1 MPPKAKI
8 TKEMVV
14 NAAFDIARTE
24 GAESINVRTLA
35 KKLGCSTQPVMYCF
49 PTVSEIKKA
58 AYAQADMFHS
68 EYITNIPE
76 DSEDPMLD
84 IGLNYIRFAAEE
96 KPLFRFLFQSD
107 GFGKNSLTELTD
119 AEELSPIFEMISQA
133 NGVSLKQARDI
144 FEIVFLTVH
153 GYASMLANNSM
164 EFDEAAAACLLKKAM
179 SGAVFASKEEQK

>member
-14 NAAFDIARTE
+14 TAAFDIARTD
-24 GAESINVRTLA
+24 GSESINVRTIA

-58 AYAQADMFHS
+58 AYAKADMFHS
-68 EYITNIPE
+68 EYITKI
-76 DSEDPMLD
+76 SEDTENPMLE

-107 GFGKNSLTELTD
+107 GFAKNNFTD
-119 AEELSPIFEMISQA
+119 LINAEELSPIPEILSQA
-133 NGVSLKQARDI
+133 VGVSREQAKEI
-144 FEIVFLTVH
+144 FLSVFLTAH

-164 EFDEAAAACLLKKAM
+164 EFDEHTAACQLEKSM
-179 SGAVFASKEEQK
+179 VGAIYSSQEKQK